1 MVVMKSLLLVVVLI
15 HIASGFAL
23 HAKSKTLANARAG
36 GKVMPGSI
44 TGSLRT
50 HKVRVTAAAA
60 AIPAAAPLISP
71 VTAASLRAVA
81 KLLST
86 VGLGGYASKQGLL
99 NKNAL
104 QVLSKLVFGILQ
116 PCMLFVNVAQTVSNN
131 AGGGG
136 VTTWLLPLA
145 AASQILMGFV
155 IGKVMGLVIY
165 GKDGNKDDKCQTL
178 TGTTF
183 GNSGPLPF
191 VFVDGLF
198 RNHPDPTILAQ
209 ANAYISLY
217 LLGWSPMFWMFAPV
231 TLGATDTKGT
241 PAEKRA
247 ATIKRVFSPP
257 VVGSLCGLVVGLV
270 PFLRTLFVHKTGL
283 LNPLNEAM
291 RTLGTAYVPAVVLVL
306 AGSLFPAEG
315 EAAKVETSGDGK
327 TILGQDAAFIKQ
339 IVSIYASRFFL
350 LPMAGFALVK
360 ALKRYVPFLAKTLS
374 DEVLVCVLLLEA
386 CMPSAQNS
394 TVIYNLQGKSALAAK
409 MARVLMAIYVLGVP
423 AISMWIA
430 KILSSLPTLM
440 P

>member
-136 VTTWLLPLA
+136 V
-145 AASQILMGFV
+145 SQT
-155 IGKVMGLVIY
+155 
-165 GKDGNKDDKCQTL
+165 NTHAH
-178 TGTTF
+178 THTHT
-183 GNSGPLPF
+183 
-191 VFVDGLF
+191 
-198 RNHPDPTILAQ
+198 HTH
-209 ANAYISLY
+209 
-217 LLGWSPMFWMFAPV
+217 
-231 TLGATDTKGT
+231 T
-241 PAEKRA
+241 PRA
-247 ATIKRVFSPP
+247 RV
-257 VVGSLCGLVVGLV
+257 CV
-270 PFLRTLFVHKTGL
+270 PSQRMKTGV
-283 LNPLNEAM
+283 
-291 RTLGTAYVPAVVLVL
+291 G
-306 AGSLFPAEG
+306 
-315 EAAKVETSGDGK
+315 
-327 TILGQDAAFIKQ
+327 
-339 IVSIYASRFFL
+339 
-350 LPMAGFALVK
+350 
-360 ALKRYVPFLAKTLS
+360 
-374 DEVLVCVLLLEA
+374 
-386 CMPSAQNS
+386 
-394 TVIYNLQGKSALAAK
+394 
-409 MARVLMAIYVLGVP
+409 GVNCCDN
-423 AISMWIA
+423 M
-430 KILSSLPTLM
+430 
-440 P
+440 